1 VEQKIGP
8 TKVGKKQ
15 VRKTLVLHD
24 KKFEFQALGE
34 SVKNVE

>member
-1 VEQKIGP
+1 MEQKIGL

-24 KKFEFQALGE
+24 KKFEFQALRE
-34 SVKNVE
+34 SVKNVK